1 MRKVLALVLVHKN
14 EYNVY
19 VPDQLTFITKDFHE
33 LDFTNGIKEKRY
45 YTINKLFYDIMKI
58 AKANG
63 FKIEITGD
71 VNKIPDIMFSSG
83 NKYSKYV
90 FNGDAFNFN

>member
-1 MRKVLALVLVHKN
+1 MRKALVLVLTHKN

-33 LDFTNGIKEKRY
+33 LDFTNTVKEKRY
-45 YTINKLFYDIMKI
+45 YTINRLFSDIMKI

-63 FKIEITGD
+63 FKIDITGD
-71 VNKIPDIMFSSG
+71 ENKIPDIMFSDG
-83 NKYSKYV
+83 GKYSKYV
-90 FNGDAFNFN
+90 FSSDAL

>member
-1 MRKVLALVLVHKN
+1 MRKALALVLAHKN

-33 LDFTNGIKEKRY
+33 IDFTNTIEEKRY
-45 YTINKLFYDIMKI
+45 RNIAELFLDIMKI

-63 FKIEITGD
+63 FKIEVAGET
-71 VNKIPDIMFSSG
+71 NKIPDIMFSEG
-83 NKYSKYV
+83 GRCSKYV
-90 FNGDAFNFN
+90 FSIDKS

>member
-1 MRKVLALVLVHKN
+1 MRKVLALVLAHKN

-33 LDFTNGIKEKRY
+33 LDFTNTIKEKRY
-45 YTINKLFYDIMKI
+45 YTINKLFSDIMKI

-63 FKIEITGD
+63 FKIEIAGD
-71 VNKIPDIMFSSG
+71 ANKIPDIMFSDG
-83 NKYSKYV
+83 GKYSKYV
-90 FNGDAFNFN
+90 FNSDVL

>member
-1 MRKVLALVLVHKN
+1 MRKALALVLTHKN

-33 LDFTNGIKEKRY
+33 LDFTNTVKEKRY
-45 YTINKLFYDIMKI
+45 YTINKLFSDIMKI

-63 FKIEITGD
+63 FKIEVTGD
-71 VNKIPDIMFSSG
+71 ANKIPDIMFSDG
-83 NKYSKYV
+83 GKYSKYV
-90 FNGDAFNFN
+90 FNSDAL

>member
-1 MRKVLALVLVHKN
+1 MRKALALVLAHKI

-33 LDFTNGIKEKRY
+33 IDFTNTIKEKRY
-45 YTINKLFYDIMKI
+45 WTIEGLFLDIMKI

-63 FKIEITGD
+63 FKIEVAGEA
-71 VNKIPDIMFSSG
+71 NKIPDIMFSDG
-83 NKYSKYV
+83 GKCSKYV
-90 FNGDAFNFN
+90 FSIDKL